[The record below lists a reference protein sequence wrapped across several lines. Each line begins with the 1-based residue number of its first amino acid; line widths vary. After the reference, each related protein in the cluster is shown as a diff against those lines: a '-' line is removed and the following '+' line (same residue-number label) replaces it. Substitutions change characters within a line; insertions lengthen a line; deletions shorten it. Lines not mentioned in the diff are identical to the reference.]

1 MAVPDD
7 IATFAQ
13 SEAAR
18 QGVDPGLVMQVLNTE
33 GGGYN
38 NTSPK
43 GATGPMQLMPG
54 TAQDL
59 GVDPTD
65 WRQNVTGGVRYLK
78 QQLDTFGGDPKLA
91 LAAYNAGP
99 GAVRR
104 YGGVPP
110 YKQTQAY
117 VGDDDVP
124 SASELFGGG
133 GGAQTSTTAPADQ
146 SGGTDA
152 DAAPAAQDL
161 FGNRSGRVFVHVR
174 DAQGNP
180 TGQVAPASQA
190 QESYWLRGMNA
201 GQLDTSAPEGSAK
214 NPITVIDQNI
224 PTRPGVHYVTE
235 DGQAG
240 VVSPALSVPQPGRAP
255 AVPPGAAQAPNSS
268 SAPVQFSDGYN
279 VPEAQQRAYLGMLN
293 SGSIDPK
300 APMGSPSRP
309 YVYRPDFPP
318 PPGASYID
326 VDGSRKVAPQS
337 APTTQTGA
345 NMPIEQAYAIS
356 QLQGAGQYDEH
367 KPLGDKSHPIAWQPS
382 GPLPA
387 AGMYYVDQMGKLN
400 RSDGN
405 NATTNAYNAAM
416 AQKYGQVQWDEA
428 TADAARGRTAAET
441 QGPGAGGRAFANGT
455 ALSGFPEVMGYPAGW
470 AVDAQNAVAKLG
482 LGQPRTYSGDAY
494 RDAIIG
500 GEHQAID
507 RWAKQNPAANFAL
520 GAVGSIPTME
530 ALGAGKFIGGAKTAT
545 GLAARSG
552 VVGGL
557 TGAVTGANQDYTDRA
572 GGAASGGA
580 WGTALGVA
588 APWAT
593 QKAAGAVA
601 AVARPVVNAVSQA
614 TGGRLPALAPPAFI
628 PQNAA
633 QQLVRDGVPLT
644 PGQVV
649 GGPVAK
655 AEQAIAKVP
664 GLNFVVGRAQ
674 SKAVNGWNV
683 AAGNKVLEPI
693 GATLPNGTQPGR
705 TMLQALSDRI
715 GQEYDN
721 ILSRV
726 PGVTRDAAF
735 DTDLQNLRNS
745 GQLMFKDDA
754 DRLENVIDNGVLR
767 AFDPKTGQL
776 DAQGWKAVDTRLGQ
790 MATKTRQTNPEFAD
804 GVSALQSSWRDL
816 LERSNPDQAAA
827 LDRANTAWGM
837 FKRVQRAALSA
848 GKDEEPGIF
857 TPRQL
862 QQSVIALDK
871 SKDKAAAARGG
882 ALMQDFADMGA
893 KVLGNA
899 SPTAPGGGGV
909 VTGALGGL
917 AGAAAGGH
925 ALHVPPQVAAA
936 GGAVASLYTPPVK
949 AAIRA
954 AFGRGVNPQA
964 VSTMRGIAP
973 AVAPVVGMVAPRLP
987 WAPPALPGKR
997 QPVPAN
1003 GPIYVPGG

>member
-43 GATGPMQLMPG
+43 GAIGPMQLMPG

-117 VGDDDVP
+117 VGDDDTP
-124 SASELFGGG
+124 SAAELFGGG
-133 GGAQTSTTAPADQ
+133 AGGGQASTTPPAAQ
-146 SGGTDA
+146 SGATDP
-152 DAAPAAQDL
+152 DATPAPQDL
-161 FGNRSGRVFVHVR
+161 FGSRSGRVFVRVR

-190 QESYWLRGMNA
+190 QESYWLRGMSA

-214 NPITVIDQNI
+214 NPITVLGQHI
-224 PTRPGVHYVTE
+224 PTRPGAYYVTE
-235 DGQAG
+235 DGQNG
-240 VVSPALSVPQPGRAP
+240 VVGPAMNGQQARP
-255 AVPPGAAQAPNSS
+255 APGALQGPNTPP
-268 SAPVQFSDGYN
+268 APVRWSDGYN
-279 VPEAQQRAYLGMLN
+279 APDAQQRAYLGMLT
-293 SGSIDPK
+293 SGEMDPNK
-300 APMGSPSRP
+300 PMGDPRRP

-326 VDGSRKVAPQS
+326 VDGSRKVMPQAAP
-337 APTTQTGA
+337 QTGA

-367 KPLGDKSHPIAWQPS
+367 KPLGDKLHPIAWQPS
-382 GPLPA
+382 DPLPA
-387 AGMYYVDQMGKLN
+387 AGMYYLDQMGKLN
-400 RSDGN
+400 RSDGKDT
-405 NATTNAYNAAM
+405 TTNAYNAAM

-428 TADAARGRTAAET
+428 NADAARGRTAAET
-441 QGPGAGGRAFANGT
+441 QGPGPGGRAFANGT
-455 ALSGFPEVMGYPAGW
+455 ALSGFPEVMGVPAGW
-470 AVDAQNAVAKLG
+470 AVDAQNAVARLG

-507 RWAKQNPAANFAL
+507 RWAKQHPAANFAL
-520 GAVGSIPTME
+520 GAVGSAPTME
-530 ALGAGKFIGGAKTAT
+530 ALGAGRFIGGAKTAA
-545 GLAARSG
+545 GIAARSG

-557 TGAVTGANQDYTDRA
+557 TGAVTGANQDYTDRVA
-572 GGAASGGA
+572 GAASGGA

-593 QKAAGAVA
+593 QKVAGVVASAV
-601 AVARPVVNAVSQA
+601 RPAVNAVSQA
-614 TGGRLPALAPPAFI
+614 TGGRIPALAPPVFV
-628 PQNAA
+628 PRTPA
-633 QQLVRDGVPLT
+633 QQLVQDGVPLT
-644 PGQVV
+644 PGQVM
-649 GGPVAK
+649 GGPAAK
-655 AEQAIAKVP
+655 AEQAIAKFP

-674 SKAVNGWNV
+674 SKAVNGWNI

-705 TMLQALSDRI
+705 PMLQALSDRI

-721 ILSRV
+721 ILSKV
-726 PGVTRDAAF
+726 PGVTRDATF

-745 GQLMFKDDA
+745 GQIMFKDDA

-827 LDRANTAWGM
+827 LDQANTAWGM

-862 QQSVIALDK
+862 QQAVIALDK

-882 ALMQDFADMGA
+882 ALMQDFADMSA

-899 SPTAPGGGGV
+899 SPMAPGGGGV
-909 VTGALGGL
+909 VGGAMGGL
-917 AGAAAGGH
+917 IGAAAGGH
-925 ALHVPPQVAAA
+925 AMHVPPPVAAA

-949 AAIRA
+949 AAFRA

-964 VSTMRGIAP
+964 VATMRGVAP
-973 AVAPVVGMVAPRLP
+973 AVAPAVGAIAPRLP
-987 WAPPALPGKR
+987 WAPPVLPGKR
-997 QPVPAN
+997 PTLPPN